1 MKKKILLIFGLIL
14 VLTGC
19 VDNKAYIK
27 NKVLNEFKK
36 NKIYSYFNAEG
47 LKMIQEAGFSEYEQ
61 IVAINGTRIYLTLN
75 FAKNEYKISLSSRQE
90 IVNVI
95 RDNNIVG
102 CKVDKDYAS
111 KEDYAICEVNISI
124 DGNSITIPYLGN
136 EQIDAY
142 FHKYPILIN
151 NLSIDESYIESFPA
165 PKEKSS
171 RGNPLA
177 GKEHSF
183 NYYGIEYNDIPSGD
197 ANINIL
203 STLNLNVDQITS
215 LKLDYT
221 NYHDEG
227 ESFIISYGPPSQE
240 YSTTPSSVAVKLL
253 KGERIL

>member
-1 MKKKILLIFGLIL
+1 MKKKILLIFSLIL

-19 VDNKAYIK
+19 GDNQAYIK
-27 NKVLNEFKK
+27 NKVLNEFKE
-36 NKIYSYFNAEG
+36 NNIYSYFNAEG
-47 LKMIQEAGFSEYEQ
+47 LKKIQEAGFSEYEQ
-61 IVAINGTRIYLTLN
+61 IVAINEIRIYLTLN

-111 KEDYAICEVNISI
+111 KEDYAICEVNVSI
-124 DGNSITIPYLGN
+124 DGNSITIPYIGN

-142 FHKYPILIN
+142 FNKYPILIN
-151 NLSIDESYIESFPA
+151 TLSINESYIKSFSA

-197 ANINIL
+197 ANRNIL

-215 LKLDYT
+215 LELDYT
-221 NYHDEG
+221 NYHNEG
-227 ESFIISYGPPSQE
+227 ELFEVCYGPPSQD
-240 YSTTPSSVAVKLL
+240 YSTTPSGVVIKLL

>member
-19 VDNKAYIK
+19 GDNQAYIK
-27 NKVLNEFKK
+27 NKVLNEFKQ
-36 NKIYSYFNAEG
+36 NNIYSYFNTEG

-61 IVAINGTRIYLTLN
+61 IIAINGTRIYLTLN

-111 KEDYAICEVNISI
+111 CEVNVSI
-124 DGNSITIPYLGN
+124 DGNYITIPYIGN
-136 EQIDAY
+136 EQIDEY
-142 FHKYPILIN
+142 FHKYPIMIN
-151 NLSIDESYIESFPA
+151 NLSINESYIESFPA
-165 PKEKSS
+165 PKEKTS

-197 ANINIL
+197 ANTNTL

-215 LKLDYT
+215 LELDYT

-227 ESFIISYGPPSQE
+227 ELFEVSYGPPSQE
-240 YSTTPSSVAVKLL
+240 FSTTPSGVVIKLL

>member
-1 MKKKILLIFGLIL
+1 MKKKILLIFGVILI
-14 VLTGC
+14 LTGC
-19 VDNKAYIK
+19 GDNQAYIK
-27 NKVLNEFKK
+27 NKVLNEFKR
-36 NKIYSYFNAEG
+36 NNIYSYFNAEG

-61 IVAINGTRIYLTLN
+61 IIAINGTRIYLTLN

-102 CKVDKDYAS
+102 CKVDKDYVSYYAS
-111 KEDYAICEVNISI
+111 CEVNVSI
-124 DGNSITIPYLGN
+124 DGNYITIPYIGN

-151 NLSIDESYIESFPA
+151 NLSINESYIESFPA

-215 LKLDYT
+215 LELDFS

-227 ESFIISYGPPSQE
+227 ELFEVCYGPPSQD
-240 YSTTPSSVAVKLL
+240 YSTTPSGVVIKLL